1 MRVARATGRNGDA
14 RCVRAAGGAAQLGES
29 AFFCPSETCRIA
41 YFDAFE
47 RRLETD
53 QLSRPAYPKDPAA
66 PICGCFGVTCDEIE
80 ADVRE
85 GVATR
90 TRALLDRAKSS
101 KAHCSQMAASGQSCV
116 AAVQRVFHEVPRRQV
131 TWGKLPACL
140 FLRSA
145 VGHENL
151 NPVERQL
158 PSASDIIAVGDS
170 EGWQAGSLPHGAG
183 RAQLL
188 GPPSFTARMLWKTQG
203 PGPRRN
209 RRK

>member
-1 MRVARATGRNGDA
+1 MNKAFVREPEQGVERCPLCGSPGQPVGTVTLDAFVRPEAR
-14 RCVRAAGGAAQLGES
+14 AQLGES

-47 RRLETD
+47 RQLETD

-101 KAHCSQMAASGQSCV
+101 EAHCTQMAASGQSCV
-116 AAVQRVFHEVPRRQV
+116 AAVQRYFMKCR
-131 TWGKLPACL
+131 
-140 FLRSA
+140 
-145 VGHENL
+145 
-151 NPVERQL
+151 
-158 PSASDIIAVGDS
+158 
-170 EGWQAGSLPHGAG
+170 G
-183 RAQLL
+183 R
-188 GPPSFTARMLWKTQG
+188 K
-203 PGPRRN
+203 
-209 RRK
+209 